1 MKLIERPDKEWIRKT
16 LAEYDR
22 SSRTPRENGLLMS
35 DIYDYCCSYY
45 EKELERIQKLLDGAA
60 DRERI
65 LNEITLIKNELI
77 KLREERG
84 GKEDLEG
91 LAHEIWATAQCM
103 PREGVEDAV
112 TRIKAILEREE
123 KK

>member
-1 MKLIERPDKEWIRKT
+1 MKLIERPDQEKVKAIKLILNNTWDVSPGSEYRA
-16 LAEYDR
+16 LAKFAA
-22 SSRTPRENGLLMS
+22 
-35 DIYDYCCSYY
+35 DIYNLCCEHY

-60 DRERI
+60 DRER
-65 LNEITLIKNELI
+65 I

-103 PREGVEDAV
+103 PWEGIEDAV